1 MGLAAGLFASI
12 LKDGTEVV
20 LAAGRPRA
28 AARAVKASPQ
38 LSGNVHNVDSV
49 KGMVCVV
56 FTDSTPACDP

>member
-12 LKDGTEVV
+12 LKDGTGTEVV

-38 LSGNVHNVDSV
+38 LSGNVHNVDS
-49 KGMVCVV
+49 
-56 FTDSTPACDP
+56 

>member
-1 MGLAAGLFASI
+1 MGLAAGLFASL

-38 LSGNVHNVDSV
+38 LSGNVHNVDS
-49 KGMVCVV
+49 
-56 FTDSTPACDP
+56 